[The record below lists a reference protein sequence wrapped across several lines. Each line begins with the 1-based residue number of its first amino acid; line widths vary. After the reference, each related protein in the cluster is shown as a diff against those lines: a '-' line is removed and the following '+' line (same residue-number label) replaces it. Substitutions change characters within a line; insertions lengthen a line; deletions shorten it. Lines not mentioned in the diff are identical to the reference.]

1 MRRRWCE
8 MDVLI
13 ADKLPMFRPK
23 TLDSLEEFAYIVN
36 AGCSNNGAAPMGTAL
51 GGTGVVLDICNP
63 DLNKSSD
70 SVGSSRRLGTRGANK
85 GEKTEVRAALKKQVA
100 RSYESLDVLIAD
112 FLTKN
117 RDSIFQCLL

>member
-1 MRRRWCE
+1 
-8 MDVLI
+8 
-13 ADKLPMFRPK
+13 
-23 TLDSLEEFAYIVN
+23 
-36 AGCSNNGAAPMGTAL
+36 MGTAL

-63 DLNKSSD
+63 DLNKSSE

-85 GEKTEVRAALKKQVA
+85 GEKTEVRAALKKQVS